1 MVTVKIVVEGGI
13 MPSSNIEAQTI
24 ANSERLRESFYK
36 LLVQVIEPEYFN
48 LQIEMGAGEKNA
60 CKIFKRTVNENHCS
74 LLIDLDGGEEIRES
88 RLSDLEINDYSEFVF
103 FMIQQMEAW
112 ILSQP
117 VSIDKG
123 MTFFTREKQEKVL
136 SEDPIFSYLPYE
148 ISQPASKL
156 NTILSRYY
164 SFQKR
169 GVKKK
174 KKYGKLKDAPL
185 FIENLDAKEL
195 AETFEDVANLFRFIE
210 TTMPNNAS

>member
-13 MPSSNIEAQTI
+13 MPNSNIEAQTI

-36 LLVQVIEPEYFN
+36 LLVQVIEPKYFN

-60 CKIFKRTVNENHCS
+60 CKIFKRAVSKNRCS
-74 LLIDLDGGEEIRES
+74 LLIDLDGGKEIRET
-88 RLSDLEINDYSEFVF
+88 RLKDLEINDYSEFVF

-117 VSIDKG
+117 AAIEKG
-123 MTFFTREKQEKVL
+123 MAFYNREKQEKLL
-136 SEDPIFSYLPYE
+136 SDDQIFSYLPYE

-185 FIENLDAKEL
+185 FIENIDAKEL
-195 AETFEDVANLFRFIE
+195 SKTFEDVANLFEFIK
-210 TTMPNNAS
+210 TTMPNTLS